1 MNMILCDVVTPIY
14 VYPLLYLLFA
24 FAGLIIVAIAVL
36 LYRFLKKRKK
46 ENSENTEKK

>member
-14 VYPLLYLLFA
+14 VYPLLLLPFA
-24 FAGLIIVAIAVL
+24 FAGLILVAIGIL

-46 ENSENTEKK
+46 TEPENKENK